1 MSNISGPKGTQTDV
15 GAITNPQLFVV
26 RARALNLANKNEK
39 D

>member
-15 GAITNPQLFVV
+15 GAITNLQLFIV
-26 RARALNLANKNEK
+26 RASALNLAKKNEQ